1 MFFGKSVGKQ
11 KNINKKVLKTIRFST
26 LYHLAG
32 VQGLEPWARGFGAK
46 STLSAK
52 PRVEIHPLKIHI
64 VTALSG
70 FESAV
75 STRYIGGATLKFS
88 LAKLTVRRSLCKI
101 INIFKKIFMNN
112 R

>member
-1 MFFGKSVGKQ
+1 M
-11 KNINKKVLKTIRFST
+11 LKTLGFQHFIIWQ
-26 LYHLAG
+26 G

-75 STRYIGGATLKFS
+75 RFCLYSF
-88 LAKLTVRRSLCKI
+88 C
-101 INIFKKIFMNN
+101 
-112 R
+112 

>member
-1 MFFGKSVGKQ
+1 MLENKKYKQKSVE
-11 KNINKKVLKTIRFST
+11 NLRFST
-26 LYHLAG
+26 LYHLVW

-75 STRYIGGATLKFS
+75 STRYVGGATLKFS